1 MYNEI
6 DLKNMVRNVSNSPD
20 GLEFIY
26 FLLDSFGTFTCK
38 VNLNNSELHNI
49 ANAIKR
55 EQGEFILDLLREYN
69 FEKFI
74 EVQRK
79 RRNEKCQKTMN

>member
-26 FLLDSFGTFTCK
+26 FLLDNFGTFTCK